1 MLSISKLSTGQHRYY
16 LEQAEG
22 RVDVVDSVGDGVE
35 EYYVG
40 GSEAR
45 GEWLGAGTR
54 QLGLPRVVEGE
65 ALRRVLAG
73 EDTAGEV
80 LRASRVPVRVAG
92 YDLTFSAPKSVSLL
106 FALGDADV
114 RAAAR
119 SAHDRAVREA
129 LGYAER
135 TAAAVRRDAGGARVE
150 PAGGFVAA
158 AFRHRTSR
166 AGDPQLH
173 THVLVANLAQGPDG
187 RWSTLDGRR
196 LYAQARATSF
206 VYQAVLRSE
215 VSRHLGVQWLSVR
228 DGIAE
233 VAGVPKH
240 VQRAFSRRRADIEA
254 ALEQQ
259 GASGARA
266 SEAAALATRRA
277 KDSHTTLEA
286 LAIEWRARTAD
297 LGFGRDELA
306 RTLGQRRVARDL
318 GERDVD
324 RLFDTLA
331 SPTGLTRRRATFSRR
346 DVVQTLSERL
356 PADLELSAT
365 RLEALAGRFLASDR
379 VVALVP
385 AEADP
390 ETRLS
395 FRRRDGR
402 VLPLAQEWIYSTPE
416 LLALEQRIMN
426 TALASHSAGAG
437 RAADAAVRRAL
448 TTRPTLG
455 ADQRAMIEHLCLGG
469 ARVSAVVGKAGTGKT
484 YALVAAREAWQA
496 SGRPV
501 LGVAV
506 ARRAAN
512 QLQAD
517 SGIASTSVAAFLAEL
532 ERPHGALPDGAVL
545 VVDEAGM
552 LPTRQLARLLD
563 AVAQADGKLV
573 LVGDHRQLQELEAGG
588 TVRGFVRRGLA
599 VELTENRRQREAWE
613 RRALDQLRDGDPEH
627 AIQAYVTHDRVH
639 IAGTPDDTRRQ
650 LVADWRAARAQ
661 GDAVMIAQRRSD
673 VADLNRRARE
683 LLRRAGALAGS
694 ELCLLGGRFAV
705 GDLVVIKRND
715 QRVGVTNGERCRV
728 IAVDAVQQRLAVRMG
743 DVVATLDRDFLA
755 TPTINGDPSLVHGYA
770 ITCHVAQGLTV
781 DRGFVLADDALTSEL
796 GYTALSRGR
805 HSNHLYL
812 AEHPDDPRAEYA
824 PTGPPERTAL
834 ERLTDTLRTSR
845 ATVLAIDTGQPDP
858 VELLAGAR
866 RELAAARV
874 ERAEVERRR
883 CRPGRRDR
891 LEAARQRE
899 SGLQQRVDELTRA
912 AAEQRHADRPLTD
925 ERETSPSSATSRHA
939 WRQFATVVKFCSPS
953 GSGVQKS
960 STTGWR
966 VGRKSKRSGTG
977 RPQPG
982 RPRFSA

>member
-1 MLSISKLSTGQHRYY
+1 VLSISKLSTGQHRYY

-45 GEWLGAGTR
+45 GEWLGTGAR

-73 EDTAGEV
+73 EDSHGEV
-80 LRASRVPVRVAG
+80 LRASRVPIRVAG
-92 YDLTFSAPKSVSLL
+92 YDLTFSAPKSVSVL

-114 RAAAR
+114 RDAVR

-129 LGYAER
+129 LGYTER
-135 TAAAVRRDAGGARVE
+135 TAAAVRRGAGGARVE
-150 PAGGFVAA
+150 PADGFVAA

-173 THVLVANLAQGPDG
+173 THVLVANLAQGLEG

-196 LYAQARATSF
+196 LYAQARAASF

-215 VSRHLGVQWLSVR
+215 LSRHLGVQWLSIR

-240 VQRAFSRRRADIEA
+240 IQRAFSRRRADIEA

-259 GASGARA
+259 GTSGARA
-266 SEAAALATRRA
+266 SEAAALATRQA
-277 KDSHTTLEA
+277 KDAHTTLEA
-286 LAIEWRARTAD
+286 LAIEWRARAAD
-297 LGFGRDELA
+297 LGFGRDDLA
-306 RTLGQRRVARDL
+306 RTLDQRRVARDL
-318 GERDVD
+318 GEQDVD
-324 RLFDTLA
+324 RLFDALA
-331 SPTGLTRRRATFSRR
+331 SPTGLTRRKATFSRR
-346 DVVQTLSERL
+346 DVVQALSERL
-356 PADLELSAT
+356 PADLELSAS
-365 RLEALAGRFLASDR
+365 RLEALAGRFLSSDR
-379 VVALVP
+379 VVALLP
-385 AEADP
+385 ADAVP

-402 VLPLAQEWIYSTPE
+402 VLPLAREECVYSTPE
-416 LLALEQRIMN
+416 LLTLERRIMN
-426 TALASHSAGAG
+426 TAVASQAAGAG
-437 RAADAAVRRAL
+437 PASDTAVRRAL
-448 TTRPTLG
+448 MARPTLG
-455 ADQRAMIEHLCLGG
+455 ADQRTMIEHLCLGG

-496 SGRPV
+496 SSRPV

-517 SGIASTSVAAFLAEL
+517 SGIATTSVAALLAEI

-552 LPTRQLARLLD
+552 LPTRQLGKLLE
-563 AVAQADGKLV
+563 AVEQADGKLV

-588 TVRGFVRRGLA
+588 TFRALVRRGHA

-613 RRALDQLRDGDPEH
+613 RRALDQLREGDPEH
-627 AIQAYVTHDRVH
+627 AIQAYVAHDRVH
-639 IAGTPDDTRRQ
+639 IARTPDDTRRQ

-661 GDAVMIAQRRSD
+661 DDAVMIAQRRSD
-673 VADLNRRARE
+673 VADLNQRARE
-683 LLRRAGALAGS
+683 LLRRAGELGGS
-694 ELCLLGGRFAV
+694 ELCLPGGRFAV

-715 QRVGVTNGERCRV
+715 QRLGVTNGERGRV
-728 IAVDAVQQRLAVRMG
+728 LAVDTAHQRLAVRLG
-743 DVVATLDRDFLA
+743 DVVATLDRGLLA
-755 TPTINGDPSLVHGYA
+755 MPTIHGDPPLTHGYA

-781 DRGFVLADDALTSEL
+781 DRAFVLADDALTSEL

-805 HSNHLYL
+805 HSNRLYL

-824 PTGPPERTAL
+824 PTAPAGCTAL
-834 ERLTDTLRTSR
+834 ERLTDALRTSR
-845 ATVLAIDTGQPDP
+845 ATVLAIDTGHPDP
-858 VELLAGAR
+858 ADLLAGAR
-866 RELAAARV
+866 RELAAAGV
-874 ERAEVERRR
+874 EREEVERRR
-883 CRPGRRDR
+883 RRPGGRER

-899 SGLQQRVDELTRA
+899 SALQQRVEELTRA
-912 AAEQRHADRPLTD
+912 VAEQRHAVRPFTD
-925 ERETSPSSATSRHA
+925 EPAVSQCGADQRDRLIERRLGRTRSRGIE
-939 WRQFATVVKFCSPS
+939 R
-953 GSGVQKS
+953 
-960 STTGWR
+960 
-966 VGRKSKRSGTG
+966 
-977 RPQPG
+977 
-982 RPRFSA
+982 